1 MKVVVTIAGSDSGGG
16 AGIQAD
22 LRSISANGGFGAS
35 IITTITAQNT
45 VAVTMSQEMAPAMIE
60 AQFDAVFSDIRV
72 AAVKTGMLASQQVI
86 ESVAAALRKYR
97 PVFYVL
103 DPVMVSK
110 SGYRLVEEGA
120 MTALR
125 RELFPMATVITP
137 NVQEAEALSGSEV
150 RSLKDAESVGRR
162 LLDYGPAAVLVK
174 GGHLINERATDVLVP
189 DDGSETFPGEWI
201 DTRHTHGTGC
211 TYSAAIATHLARRR
225 SLSEAVR
232 LSKAD
237 VKKAIRSGIPIGE
250 GVGPTDHFFYLRRDH
265 GSVWTEHLGL
275 DRSGDE

>member
-1 MKVVVTIAGSDSGGG
+1 
-16 AGIQAD
+16 
-22 LRSISANGGFGAS
+22 
-35 IITTITAQNT
+35 
-45 VAVTMSQEMAPAMIE
+45 MIE
-60 AQFDAVFSDIRV
+60 APFDATFSDIRI

-86 ESVAAALRKYR
+86 ETVAAALRKYR
-97 PVFYVL
+97 PTFYVL
-103 DPVMVSK
+103 DTVMVSK
-110 SGYRLVEEGA
+110 SEYRLLEEGA

-125 RELFPMATVITP
+125 RELFPMATVIMP
-137 NVQEAEALSGSEV
+137 NVYEAEALAGSEV
-150 RSLKDAESVGRR
+150 RSLKDAETAGRR
-162 LLDYGPAAVLVK
+162 LLDHGPAAVLVK
-174 GGHLINERATDVLVP
+174 VGHLINERATDVLVT

-211 TYSAAIATHLARRR
+211 TYSAAIATHLARGR

-250 GVGPTDHFFYLRRDH
+250 GVGPTDPFFYLRRDDV
-265 GSVWTEHLGL
+265 SVWTEHLGL